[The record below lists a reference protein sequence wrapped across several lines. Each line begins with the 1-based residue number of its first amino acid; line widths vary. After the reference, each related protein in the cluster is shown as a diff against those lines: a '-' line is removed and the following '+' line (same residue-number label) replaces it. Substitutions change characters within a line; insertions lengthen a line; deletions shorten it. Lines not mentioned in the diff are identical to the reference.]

1 MADVESALDFLMI
14 AEYPERIGDHAV
26 NIAEWIIYV
35 MTGKHKEGE
44 K

>member
-1 MADVESALDFLMI
+1 MI

-26 NIAEWIIYV
+26 NMAEWIIYV
-35 MTGKHKEGE
+35 MAGKHKEGE